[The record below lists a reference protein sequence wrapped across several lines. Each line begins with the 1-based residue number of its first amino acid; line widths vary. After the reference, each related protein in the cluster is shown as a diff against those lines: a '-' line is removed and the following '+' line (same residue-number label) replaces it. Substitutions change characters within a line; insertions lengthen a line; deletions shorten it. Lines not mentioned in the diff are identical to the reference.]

1 MPNTLD
7 RPPQEGRRV
16 GELRSD
22 LDELREQ
29 LDKGS
34 IQRAYAAIVGYMS
47 RLRAH
52 YASTQGERAVSGL
65 YQGYF
70 DMTYFAL
77 FPPALKSRDLKLA
90 VVFDYEAFRFEVW
103 LAARNRKVQR
113 QYWELLRNSGW
124 STYRIV
130 EPAAGIDAIVEH
142 DVVGEFDLDDPDGL
156 TSQIADAVAT
166 FLADIEGF
174 LAAHDSR

>member
-1 MPNTLD
+1 MGDLGCD
-7 RPPQEGRRV
+7 
-16 GELRSD
+16 LR
-22 LDELREQ
+22 ELREQ
-29 LDKGS
+29 LGKGS
-34 IQRAYAAIVGYMS
+34 IQRAYSAIVGYMS

-52 YASTQGERAVSGL
+52 FASTQGERTVSGL

-90 VVFDYEAFRFEVW
+90 VVFDYQSFRFEVW

-124 STYRIV
+124 SRYRLV
-130 EPAAGIDAIVEH
+130 EPAAGIDAIVEL
-142 DVVGEFDLDDPDGL
+142 DIVDEFDLDDPEGL
-156 TSQIADAVAT
+156 TRQIDEAVAS
-166 FLADIEGF
+166 FRSEIEGF
-174 LAAHDSR
+174 LAAHDAR